1 MALRA
6 TSLSAEDNARQLSAA
21 LKALLA
27 WGTAEGITIDPDKC
41 ELIHFYRGRE
51 APTAGILLPE
61 EGFSIQPIEK
71 GQSLRWLGVFFD
83 SQLRLKEH
91 IKRAA
96 SRGPYGSQGFK
107 KP

>member
-51 APTAGILLPE
+51 APTAGTP
-61 EGFSIQPIEK
+61 S
-71 GQSLRWLGVFFD
+71 
-83 SQLRLKEH
+83 SQ
-91 IKRAA
+91 KRASA
-96 SRGPYGSQGFK
+96 SSLSKKASPYGG
-107 KP
+107 